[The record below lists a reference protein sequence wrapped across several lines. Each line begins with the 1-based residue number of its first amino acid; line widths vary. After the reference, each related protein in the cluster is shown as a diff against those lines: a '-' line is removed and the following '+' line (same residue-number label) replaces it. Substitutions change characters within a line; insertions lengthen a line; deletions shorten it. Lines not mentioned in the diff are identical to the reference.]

1 MRKALA
7 LVPLALT
14 ILTSQDIR
22 ADMVPTG
29 ENAVKSSIRVEA
41 DVPPGQTLLLGH
53 TFRGLD
59 LIEPG
64 KVAPV
69 EWHPMGGLMQIAVVP
84 SSAVANVEELRQ
96 KIDRRSLTAIFQQGK
111 TCHEPFAGFRTV
123 PISAKARE
131 IRWNYKVTFVG
142 DVCKATLVAGLQS
155 LNTSPNPSLRP
166 RPKVLAD
173 VKSVLAPRTAK
184 WLQSLKN
191 GGLSRRWPW
200 PVWCSF
206 IGVDRIGA
214 QRNDCVDCA
223 HAAALFWRNASLFQ
237 FACQTSRFEQT
248 QTIGRHCRYCIGT
261 IGSDEPEA
269 FFLGARHGFLGRM
282 YGNGQRRGS
291 RWRAPSAM
299 RCGMQKTR
307 LCRRQNRAFESIRSR
322 SSQASAFRCVYVF
335 RSSDVSTA
343 GTQSGRVAEG
353 VMVTLSP

>member
-142 DVCKATLVAGLQS
+142 DVCKATLVAMEFFDEFG
-155 LNTSPNPSLRP
+155 NPVAGTDIYDLPLGVPGVPSN
-166 RPKVLAD
+166 
-173 VKSVLAPRTAK
+173 APR
-184 WLQSLKN
+184 
-191 GGLSRRWPW
+191 RP
-200 PVWCSF
+200 P
-206 IGVDRIGA
+206 
-214 QRNDCVDCA
+214 
-223 HAAALFWRNASLFQ
+223 
-237 FACQTSRFEQT
+237 
-248 QTIGRHCRYCIGT
+248 
-261 IGSDEPEA
+261 EPEYEPEPEPPPKA
-269 FFLGARHGFLGRM
+269 KGACGCEVGPGAADSEMASIIEKWGPVASVAMAGLVLVYRRRS
-282 YGNGQRRGS
+282 NRGS
-291 RWRAPSAM
+291 
-299 RCGMQKTR
+299 KK
-307 LCRRQNRAFESIRSR
+307 
-322 SSQASAFRCVYVF
+322 
-335 RSSDVSTA
+335 
-343 GTQSGRVAEG
+343 
-353 VMVTLSP
+353 